1 MKTNKIKITRKIT
14 NKFELKLYLKSPIS
28 KDMLNEFDT
37 KKIVIDNNK
46 INCSEIIKNL
56 NI

>member
-1 MKTNKIKITRKIT
+1 M
-14 NKFELKLYLKSPIS
+14 S

-37 KKIVIDNNK
+37 KKIVIDNIN
-46 INCSEIIKNL
+46 INCTEIIKNL